1 MLRNRLETEMKQ
13 LDQSI
18 DKYYQKKKKKLEE
31 LKRIQAKMK
40 QIDSEKES
48 IKIPNS
54 D

>member
-18 DKYYQKKKKKLEE
+18 DKYYLVYNKKLEE

-40 QIDSEKES
+40 
-48 IKIPNS
+48 
-54 D
+54 